1 MRPMGSFVCCVA
13 ALIAGVASA
22 QTNELN
28 YPAPTIHNSGQHA
41 NAVPLPPLPTSNSPG
56 NAAGPSA
63 DNSAGNSSLRAAPN
77 YASPNYA
84 SNAGWVTGPGS
95 TPAPLAYPSSQVVPA
110 GYSAPV
116 SNADRSNAEPPKQ
129 LTSRTPLN
137 PPTSPAAAD
146 ASKRSSGNT
155 VRMLLSVGSSLLIV
169 IGLFLGVAWC
179 YRKTLNTSMG
189 GIPKHVVSVLGRTAI
204 APRQQLVLVRFG
216 SKLVLVSMVQGEAR
230 TISEITDPLEVDQM
244 AGACESHQPHSLTN
258 SFRSILNQNGGG
270 SI

>member
-1 MRPMGSFVCCVA
+1 MRPIGRLVCCAA
-13 ALIAGVASA
+13 ALISSVASA
-22 QTNELN
+22 QTHEQNP
-28 YPAPTIHNSGQHA
+28 PAPTIHSSGQHA
-41 NAVPLPPLPTSNSPG
+41 NAVPLPPLPISNALDNSVENFAGSTSNG
-56 NAAGPSA
+56 
-63 DNSAGNSSLRAAPN
+63 AAPT
-77 YASPNYA
+77 YA
-84 SNAGWVTGPGS
+84 SNAGWVSGPGNNA
-95 TPAPLAYPSSQVVPA
+95 TAALNNPASNVIPA
-110 GYSAPV
+110 GYSTPLSSTEQSKHVA
-116 SNADRSNAEPPKQ
+116 
-129 LTSRTPLN
+129 TRTPLN
-137 PPTSPAAAD
+137 PPTSPATIE
-146 ASKRSSGNT
+146 ASKSSSGNT

-230 TISEITDPLEVDQM
+230 TISEITDPLEVDQL

-270 SI
+270 AI